1 VSLIVLLGFGTVV
14 LLAMLLLHGYLWFRL
29 VRSTT
34 RPGRFRR
41 RLTLLTLV
49 LAILPALAVT
59 LRRTLP
65 LDAAAPLDWIAY
77 SWLGIAFYAF
87 LALFV
92 LEPVRL
98 IGNALLRRRPPEVGT
113 APEGGAVRQDRGVMV
128 VPSGAR
134 GSAPE
139 SSQKVVPGGARRA
152 PRRDDVAA
160 QPDGGTAPEGGAG
173 RQDRGVMVGPS
184 GARRAPRRDDAAA
197 SPDGGTAPEGGASRQ
212 AGHVTATPLPRRL
225 FLARGLAV
233 TAGAVALGTAGTG
246 AYFANSAPV
255 VRRVPVTLAGL
266 DPALDGLRIV
276 TFSDSHLSATYGGRR
291 FERVVELVNS
301 QRPDVVA
308 IVGDLVDG
316 DVSELRE
323 DVAPLA
329 DLVSQQGVYFVT
341 GNHEYFMDTTAWL
354 RHLPTLG
361 IDVLRNERVAI
372 SRGAATFDLAGID
385 DRTAASSGVPGHGA
399 DLDAALDGRDDAT
412 PVVLLAHQP
421 VMVEQAAAAGVDL
434 QLSGHTHGGQLW
446 PFDYAIRLD
455 QPAVEGFS
463 RHGDTQ
469 LYVTSGAGYWGPPM
483 RVGARPE
490 VTVVELRS
498 PRR

>member
-1 VSLIVLLGFGTVV
+1 VSLIRLLGFGTVV
-14 LLAMLLLHGYLWFRL
+14 LLAMLLMHGYLWFRL
-29 VRSTT
+29 VCGTT
-34 RPGRFRR
+34 RPGKLRR

-49 LAILPALAVT
+49 LALLPALAVT

-77 SWLGIAFYAF
+77 SWLGVAFYALIAL
-87 LALFV
+87 LA

-98 IGNALLRRRPPEVGT
+98 IGNAVLRRRSGQVAECGRGDDTGPDDGFAPSGARRVPRRRDSTARLDRGT
-113 APEGGAVRQDRGVMV
+113 ARGGGAVRQDGDGYGGAVRQDGELQ
-128 VPSGAR
+128 SGAVR
-134 GSAPE
+134 ENSSDMAP
-139 SSQKVVPGGARRA
+139 SPSRR
-152 PRRDDVAA
+152 V
-160 QPDGGTAPEGGAG
+160 
-173 RQDRGVMVGPS
+173 
-184 GARRAPRRDDAAA
+184 
-197 SPDGGTAPEGGASRQ
+197 
-212 AGHVTATPLPRRL
+212 
-225 FLARGLAV
+225 FLARSLAV

-246 AYFANSAPV
+246 AYFANSSPV

-276 TFSDSHLSATYGGRR
+276 TFADGHLSATYGGRR
-291 FERVVELVNS
+291 FERLVELVNA

-316 DVSELRE
+316 EVSELRE
-323 DVAPLA
+323 EVAPLA
-329 DLVSQQGVYFVT
+329 DLVSEQGVFFVT
-341 GNHEYFMDTTAWL
+341 GNHEYFVDTQAWL

-361 IDVLRNERVAI
+361 VNVLRNERVAI
-372 SRGAATFDLAGID
+372 RRGAATFDLAGID

-421 VMVEQAAAAGVDL
+421 VMAEQARVAGVGL

-446 PFDYAIRLD
+446 PFDYMIRLD
-455 QPAVEGFS
+455 QPAVEGLS

-483 RVGARPE
+483 RIGARPE
-490 VTVVELRS
+490 VTVMQLRA
-498 PRR
+498 PGT

>member
-1 VSLIVLLGFGTVV
+1 VSLIGLLGFGAVV

-34 RPGRFRR
+34 RPGPARR
-41 RLTLLTLV
+41 RLTLLLLG
-49 LAILPALAVT
+49 LAVLPALAVT

-65 LDAAAPLDWIAY
+65 IDAAAPLDWVAY
-77 SWLGIAFYAF
+77 TWLGVAFYAF
-87 LALFV
+87 LALLA

-98 IGNALLRRRPPEVGT
+98 IAEPWLRSRVPAAESRVAVGAGSEVT
-113 APEGGAVRQDRGVMV
+113 TLTPEGAVL
-128 VPSGAR
+128 AR
-134 GSAPE
+134 PEQRSAIDE
-139 SSQKVVPGGARRA
+139 V
-152 PRRDDVAA
+152 
-160 QPDGGTAPEGGAG
+160 
-173 RQDRGVMVGPS
+173 
-184 GARRAPRRDDAAA
+184 A
-197 SPDGGTAPEGGASRQ
+197 SPS
-212 AGHVTATPLPRRL
+212 RRL
-225 FLARGLAV
+225 FLARSLAV

-246 AYFANSAPV
+246 AYVANSPPV
-255 VRRVPVTLAGL
+255 VRRVPVTLAAL

-276 TFSDSHLSATYGGRR
+276 TFSDAHLSATYGGRR
-291 FERVVELVNS
+291 FERLVELVNA

-316 DVSELRE
+316 DVAELRE
-323 DVAPLA
+323 EAAPLA
-329 DLVSQQGVYFVT
+329 GLVSEQGVFFVT
-341 GNHEYFMDTTAWL
+341 GNHEYFVDTDAWL
-354 RHLPTLG
+354 RHLPGLG
-361 IDVLRNERVAI
+361 VEVLRNERVAI
-372 SRGAATFDLAGID
+372 SRGGAAFDLAGID
-385 DRTAASSGVPGHGA
+385 DRTAASSGVPGHAA

-421 VMVEQAAAAGVDL
+421 VMVDQARAAGVDL

-455 QPAVEGFS
+455 QPDVEGLS

-483 RVGARPE
+483 RVGAQPE

-498 PRR
+498 PLG